1 MSPDNG
7 RFPNLRRIAE
17 EATARRN
24 AEISRAAAQVQAQQE
39 RMRVDQATRELER
52 QQVEE
57 RRERARAYMDK
68 SDFPGLI
75 TELNGLYDSIGRG
88 KMASVRDGWP
98 YRLKVE
104 GDFVTSYSSPIEP
117 AYETSSIGVSWSVP
131 SELTIGIGR
140 FSKTFRSQ
148 DIFGL
153 FVIADYIGRITVLGA
168 GSQVLNESDWDGNTQ
183 LQADVLNRAFE
194 NQFKS
199 IPVRHKSAG
208 EEPRME
214 R

>member
-24 AEISRAAAQVQAQQE
+24 AEASRVAAQAQIQQE
-39 RMRVDQATRELER
+39 RLRVAQVAHELER
-52 QQVEE
+52 QQAQE
-57 RRERARAYMDK
+57 RHERARTYMDK
-68 SDFPGLI
+68 SEFPGLI
-75 TELNGLYDSIGRG
+75 TELEGLYNAIGRG
-88 KMASVRDGWP
+88 NMASVRDGWP

-104 GDFVTSYSSPIEP
+104 GGFVTSYSSPIEP
-117 AYETSSIGVSWSVP
+117 VFEVSSIGVNWSIP

-140 FSKTFRSQ
+140 FTKTFRSQ

-153 FVIADYIGRITVLGA
+153 FVIADYTGRITVLGA
-168 GSQVLNESDWDGNTQ
+168 GSQVLNEDEWNGNTQ

-194 NQFKS
+194 NPFTPTPVKS
-199 IPVRHKSAG
+199 RSAG
-208 EEPRME
+208 EERAEM
-214 R
+214 